1 MEEGIG
7 VLKESSLH
15 ASLKNWYFR
24 PGDRLEVKVD
34 GSIVDL
40 VRGELCV
47 EFQTRHLYAIKNK
60 VTKLLNSHPVR
71 IIYPLS
77 LEKHILRIDIESEA
91 VLSRRKS
98 PVKGT
103 LFDIFNEVVRIH
115 QLVGNKD
122 FSLEVLLIREDQVL
136 VNDGAGSWRRKGWS
150 VLDRRLLSVEGSVL
164 FSGLGDY
171 KELIPH
177 ALKEPFTVADLAR
190 AIHRPRRLAG
200 KMAYSLREM
209 DVIRIVGKM
218 GKSYLYKMR
227 A

>member
-1 MEEGIG
+1 MREGIG

-24 PGDRLEVKVD
+24 PGDFLEVKVD

-71 IIYPLS
+71 IVYPLS
-77 LEKHILRIDIESEA
+77 LEKNILRIDIVTEE

-98 PVKGT
+98 PAKGT
-103 LFDIFNEVVRIH
+103 LFDIFNEVVRIP
-115 QLVGNKD
+115 QLVGNKN
-122 FSLEVLLIREDQVL
+122 FSLEVLFITEDQVL
-136 VNDGAGSWRRKGWS
+136 VNDGVGSWRRKGWS

-164 FSGLGDY
+164 FSGFDDY
-171 KELIPH
+171 KELLPEG
-177 ALKEPFTVADLAR
+177 LKEPFTAADLAS

-200 KMAYSLREM
+200 KMVYSLRGM
-209 DVIRIVGKM
+209 DVIEIVGKK